1 MQIECIK
8 RVDGEQRESRVRA
21 EREQKENRERREK
34 AERERREKAERER
47 EKKER
52 AERVDLPLLIISPS
66 DDDND
71 VSLAHHNYDIVIRID
86 VMS

>member
-1 MQIECIK
+1 MHKES
-8 RVDGEQRESRVRA
+8 RWRAEGEQSKSRERA
-21 EREQKENRERREK
+21 ERDQREQTESREK
-34 AERERREKAERER
+34 AERES

-52 AERVDLPLLIISPS
+52 VDLHLLIISPS

-71 VSLAHHNYDIVIRID
+71 VSLAHHNYDVVILID

>member
-21 EREQKENRERREK
+21 EREQKENREHRERT
-34 AERERREKAERER
+34 EREQRKSRER
-47 EKKER
+47 EKKRESR
-52 AERVDLPLLIISPS
+52 SPLLIISPS

-71 VSLAHHNYDIVIRID
+71 VSLAHHNYDVVILID